1 MHIAEGIL
9 PIEWA
14 AAWAVPAAAGVAIG
28 VRRVNRQIEREPNFK
43 SLVALAGAA
52 VFALSL
58 MPIPVPVAGSVSHP
72 AGTPLAAVLVGPAG
86 AVVLATVSL
95 LLQALF
101 FAHGGLSTLG
111 ANAVSEGLVGALV
124 GFGVFALA
132 RRSGRSLFVAGFLG
146 GALGDLAVYMTT
158 ALELA
163 LGLFPVAELS
173 SRFTYLFAAFLPTQ
187 LPLAIGEGLLT
198 GAVLRSLAELR
209 PDLARRLSLVGPG
222 EGSAKP
228 GTGSPRDRL
237 APRRALTGLA
247 LGALVLLLAA
257 AVLAGGNWVGLDQ
270 GVIERTAEEAGRAA
284 RDPWLPLGS
293 DAVLPYV
300 FMAGGLISGALLGR
314 VGPRVF
320 GLRSGG
326 AAPLL
331 MAAAGLLSTAILL
344 AAGGEDL
351 LGKFGDAGLAAF
363 LAAGLLLGAGVAW
376 SGSSLWGPP
385 WKWVGGLFAGLSR
398 HAHVALHHG
407 RGLGPDALKRTPLV
421 RLDARLKL
429 GFVLALVLVNLMAP
443 WQASVAI
450 LLASVL
456 LLLVLEH
463 VSAASLALR
472 LAPGVMVAALLLLV
486 RGLTEPGRPLF
497 DLGLPLLPDLVLT
510 AEGTLAGAQLGITVM
525 AGLGLILAL
534 GMTTPTPQAVAALR
548 WFRVPELFTDVGSLM
563 YRYLFLFIEEGG
575 RLRQAERLR
584 RPEQSLAGNI
594 RGLGARGAK
603 LMASSME
610 RSERVH
616 AAQQLRRPEEGA
628 HGQGTKGER
637 AKGEAEHPP
646 SSGLLRE
653 GPLAGGRVLLEGV
666 GYRYPDGVVAL
677 AGIDLEVE
685 AGSFVA
691 LMGANGSG
699 KSTLLKLAATLF
711 YPTEGRVS
719 VDGIQTSREA
729 FAQVARRVGYLF
741 QDPNDQLFR
750 PTVAEDIGYGIEDRV
765 TPEEVNRRVQW
776 AAELCGVAEVLERP
790 IHALSYGQKK
800 RVALAGILVCDP
812 SVLLLDEPT
821 ASLDPMAEGSL
832 MRLLRHLNRRG
843 LTVVMA
849 THDVDLIPLYADA
862 IVLLRRGSVARQGP
876 LEEVFSAG
884 SHLESC
890 DLRLPRISYLFDIF
904 CSPEERPLTVGQ
916 ARKALVRMVE
926 KGELDLLPILED
938 RTRGAG

>member
-1 MHIAEGIL
+1 VHIAEGIL

-14 AAWAVPAAAGVAIG
+14 AAWAVPAVVGVTIG

-111 ANAVSEGLVGALV
+111 ANVVSEGLVGALV

-132 RRSGRSLFVAGFLG
+132 RRSGRSLFVAGFLA
-146 GALGDLAVYMTT
+146 GAIGDLAVYVTT

-163 LGLFPVAELS
+163 LGLFPMAEVT
-173 SRFTYLFAAFLPTQ
+173 SRFAYLFAAFLPTQ

-209 PDLARRLSLVGPG
+209 PDLARRLRLVGPG
-222 EGSAKP
+222 EGSAEP
-228 GTGSPRDRL
+228 MSGSVRDRL
-237 APRRALTGLA
+237 ASRRRLTGVV
-247 LGALVLLLAA
+247 LGALVLLLVA
-257 AVLAGGNWVGLDQ
+257 AVLAGGTWVGLDA

-300 FMAGGLISGALLGR
+300 FMAGGLLSGALLGR
-314 VGPRVF
+314 VGPGVF

-326 AAPLL
+326 PEPLL
-331 MAAAGLLSTAILL
+331 MAAVGLTSTSILL
-344 AAGGEDL
+344 IAGGEDL
-351 LGKFGDAGLAAF
+351 LGRFGDAGLAAF
-363 LAAGLLLGAGVAW
+363 LAAGLLLGGGAAWAG
-376 SGSSLWGPP
+376 SDLWGPP
-385 WKWVGGLFAGLSR
+385 RRWVGRQFAGLSR

-407 RGLGPDALKRTPLV
+407 RGLGPDSLKPTPLV

-429 GFVLALVLVNLMAP
+429 GFVLALVAVNLMAP
-443 WQASVAI
+443 WQASAAI
-450 LLASVL
+450 LLACVL

-472 LAPGVMVAALLLLV
+472 LAPGVAVAALLLLV
-486 RGLTEPGRPLF
+486 RGLTEPGSPLL
-497 DLGLPLLPDLVLT
+497 DLELPLLPDLMLT
-510 AEGTLAGAQLGITVM
+510 EEGALAGAQLGITVM

-548 WFRVPELFTDVGSLM
+548 WFRVPELFTEVGSLM

-575 RLRQAERLR
+575 RMRQAERLR
-584 RPEQSLAGNI
+584 RPEQSLAGSI

-616 AAQQLRRPEEGA
+616 AAQQLRRPQDGA
-628 HGQGTKGER
+628 NGQDGIS
-637 AKGEAEHPP
+637 P

-653 GPLAGGRVLLEGV
+653 GPLAGGRILLEGV
-666 GYRYPDGVVAL
+666 GYRYPDGVDAL
-677 AGIDLEVE
+677 DGIDLEVE

-699 KSTLLKLAATLF
+699 KSTLLKLAATLL

-765 TPEEVNRRVQW
+765 APEEVNRRVRW

-862 IVLLRRGSVARQGP
+862 IVLLRRGSVARHGP

-904 CSPEERPLTVGQ
+904 CSREERPLTVGQ

-926 KGELDLLPILED
+926 KGELDLVPILED